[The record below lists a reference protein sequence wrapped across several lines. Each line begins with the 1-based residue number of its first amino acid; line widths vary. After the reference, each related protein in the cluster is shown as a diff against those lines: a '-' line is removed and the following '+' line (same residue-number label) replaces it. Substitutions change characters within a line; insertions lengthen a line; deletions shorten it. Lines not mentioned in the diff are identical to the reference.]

1 MIYTLTLNPA
11 IDRTLYIQD
20 FDKNK
25 VNRIEMYRE
34 DPGGKGI
41 NVSKMIYQLEGE
53 SIAVMI
59 TGGYAGEKLEAEL
72 NKGHINFVSFKTN
85 ESTRTN
91 LKLVDTVNHTF
102 TDINEAGPTITK
114 ELLDQIE
121 AYLEQEL
128 KEDDILVLAGSI
140 PKGVATDIYYQ
151 WCTLCHKKG
160 VKVILD
166 ADQQALKTGL
176 QGKPYMIKPNQEE
189 LENYFGVKFDSDEAL
204 VTKAKELIDQGVSTI
219 LVSQG
224 VDGCILITE
233 EFSIKFDALK
243 VKVKSTVGA
252 GDSMVAAIAFG
263 LDQMGHTGIS
273 AEKFADIVAL
283 GVASS
288 SASIECEGTIM
299 GSKDRIYELKTL
311 VTYKNMLIEKMKV

>member
-41 NVSKMIYQLEGE
+41 NVSKMVYQLGGE

-59 TGGYAGEKLEAEL
+59 TGGYSGEKLESEL
-72 NKGHINFVSFKTN
+72 QKGNIPFVSFKTE

-91 LKLVDTVNHTF
+91 LKLVDPINHTF
-102 TDINEAGPTITK
+102 TDINEPGPTITT

-121 AYLEQEL
+121 NFFNNEL
-128 KEDDILVLAGSI
+128 KENDIVVLAGSI
-140 PKGVATDIYYQ
+140 PKGVATDIYQ
-151 WCTLCHKKG
+151 RWCTLCKSHG
-160 VKVILD
+160 AKVILD
-166 ADQQALKTGL
+166 ADQQALRLGI
-176 QGKPYMIKPNQEE
+176 QGQPYMIKPNQEE
-189 LENYFGVKFDSDEAL
+189 LENFFGVKFESDEAMVL
-204 VTKAKELIDQGVSTI
+204 KAQEIIAQGVDTI

-224 VDGCILITE
+224 ADGCLLITAQNAV
-233 EFSIKFDALK
+233 KFDAIR

-263 LDQMGHTGIS
+263 LDHSGES
-273 AEKFADIVAL
+273 KPEVDALADIVAL
-283 GVASS
+283 GVAAS

-299 GSKDRIYELKTL
+299 GSKTRIMEFKSQ
-311 VTYKNMLIEKMKV
+311 VTYKTMMLEKMKV

>member
-41 NVSKMIYQLEGE
+41 NVSKMIYQLDGE
-53 SIAVMI
+53 SIAIMI
-59 TGGYAGEKLEAEL
+59 TGGYAGEKLEDEL
-72 NKGHINFVSFKTN
+72 RKGHINFVSFKTN

-91 LKLVDTVNHTF
+91 LKIVDTVNHTF
-102 TDINEAGPTITK
+102 TDVNEAGPTITQG
-114 ELLDQIE
+114 LLDQIDN
-121 AYLEQEL
+121 YLEQVI

-140 PKGVATDIYYQ
+140 PRGVPTDIYYQ
-151 WCTLCHKKG
+151 WCTLCNKKG
-160 VKVILD
+160 AKVILD
-166 ADQQALKTGL
+166 ADQQALKIGL
-176 QGKPYMIKPNQEE
+176 HGKPFMIKPNQEE
-189 LENYFGVKFDSDEAL
+189 LESYFGVKFESDEEL
-204 VTKAKELIDQGVSTI
+204 ITKSQELIDFGVSTI

-224 VDGCILITE
+224 SKGCILITNE
-233 EFSIKFDALK
+233 YSVKFDALK

-263 LDQMGHTGIS
+263 LDLLGS
-273 AEKFADIVAL
+273 VKVDAEKYSNIVAL
-283 GVASS
+283 GVAAS

-299 GSKDRIYELKTL
+299 GSKQRIYELKEL
-311 VTYKNMLIEKMKV
+311 VTYKNMMIEKMKV